1 MAQGLRY
8 ADAVKLLGGAGPV
21 LRTMDDLLGGALAVA
36 TGGGSEVALS
46 LFDAKAEVIRL
57 GHVVAGKIQ
66 DSVRVLGR
74 YDRSSR
80 LQAAHGVLVVSSF
93 FEALDATVRASAVEP
108 PELTRADQIMLASDT
123 RVDGS
128 WLHMLFHADL
138 PVPAA
143 ESSYA
148 ELLAA
153 LDGWYRSMARRVRA
167 YLEGL
172 AVWDRASDTDQR
184 RAAELIE
191 NRVPALAL
199 RRYEEVHRQLA
210 VDVPEFGLWVAAADR
225 RRIGQSLTELRE
237 LLERATSGR
246 DPSAR
251 RAGLAAAYRADLER
265 SVAGDAT
272 GDLVA
277 PALRDAYLDPRFR
290 VKAAGPGDRVA
301 TDSWWDGDIR
311 HDLAGFLARYLT
323 TPQAAEAPLLL
334 LGQPGA
340 GKSALTRVLA
350 ARLPAAD
357 FLAVRVV
364 LREVPAEAGIQDQ
377 IEVAVRAT
385 IGESIAWADLARDAG
400 DAMPLILLDGF
411 DELLQATGIHQSDYL
426 HRVAEFQRREAVQ
439 GRPVAVMVTS
449 RVAVGDRARVPAGSL
464 AVRLEGFDES
474 QVARWLLT
482 WNAANAAR
490 PGHRD
495 LLPEQVGRFPD
506 FCEQPLL
513 LLMLALYDAT
523 TYGLQG
529 DAAFGT
535 TQLYERLLS
544 SFAEREVRRLHPGAP
559 EHAVPALVDEELVRL
574 SVVAFSMFNR
584 VRQSVTERQLD
595 ADLRALGVGP
605 VRPGGDEAFRRPLS
619 GAEELIGRF
628 FFIQRARALSDGQT
642 LQTYEFLHATFGEFL
657 VARLVVR
664 LVRDTAARA
673 AVMTLTLDGGVRDD
687 GLLQALLGWTPLAA
701 RGTVLPFVTELLREQ
716 DLTAVRAWLL
726 DALRAAVLRP
736 AYPQREYRPTDRRLD
751 HLTATYSLNLAL
763 LTLACGEPLRASEV
777 FVHAADPAYW
787 LRVAALQWEA
797 AVPSGIWSDL
807 VDTMTVIRSWDG
819 DRRDLVLDATSQR
832 RFPAV
837 DLAWT
842 AAGARTWTSVPY
854 EQVAN
859 RLQLTGETSADLLRL
874 ALEPLGQWA
883 PDTVTT
889 VVPLGED
896 DADTVAH
903 CLTRVWVA
911 SARGPDDLPAE
922 YTRAVAVL
930 FGGGPERAGRQ
941 LHFGRAARM
950 LLGMLARDAG
960 RLPVGDVLSWLRLVS
975 AGGYFRRSV
984 PEVLE
989 CLAALHAPAD
999 SGVAQLI
1006 DGMDLLRL
1014 RLDITDQL
1022 RVVAA
1027 LHELREHLPES
1038 TLRLLRANLAPD
1050 AASRSRTGSPLAAD
1064 RALAARVHR
1073 ALDQ

>member
-1 MAQGLRY
+1 MAHGLRY

-93 FEALDATVRASAVEP
+93 FEALDETVRASAVEP
-108 PELTRADQIMLASDT
+108 PELTRADQVMLASDT
-123 RVDGS
+123 RVDGT

-138 PVPAA
+138 PVPAP

-148 ELLAA
+148 ELIAA
-153 LDGWYRSMARRVRA
+153 LDGWYRGMARRVRA

-172 AVWDRASDTDQR
+172 AVWERASETEQR
-184 RAAELIE
+184 RAAELIDD
-191 NRVPALAL
+191 RVPALAL

-210 VDVPEFGLWVAAADR
+210 LDVPEFGLWVAATDR
-225 RRIGQSLTELRE
+225 HRLGQSLTELRE

-251 RAGLAAAYRADLER
+251 RAGLAAAYRADLDR
-265 SVAGDAT
+265 PVAGDAT

-277 PALRDAYLDPRFR
+277 PALGDAYLDPRFR
-290 VKAAGPGDRVA
+290 VKAAGPGDPVA
-301 TDSWWDGDIR
+301 TDSWWDGDVR
-311 HDLAGFLARYLT
+311 ADLAGFLARYLT

-340 GKSALTRVLA
+340 GKSVLTRVLA

-364 LREVPAEAGIQDQ
+364 LREVPAEAEIQDQ
-377 IEVAVRAT
+377 IEIAVRAT
-385 IGESIAWADLARDAG
+385 IGESVAWAELARDAG

-439 GRPVAVMVTS
+439 GRPVAVVVTS
-449 RVAVGDRARVPAGSL
+449 RVAVGDRARVPAGCL
-464 AVRLEGFDES
+464 AVRLEGFDDA
-474 QVARWLLT
+474 QVARWLLG
-482 WNAANAAR
+482 WNAANAGR

-495 LLPEQVGRFPD
+495 LLPEHVGRFPD

-523 TYGLQG
+523 THGLQG
-529 DAAFGT
+529 DASFST
-535 TQLYERLLS
+535 TQLYERLLG

-574 SVVAFSMFNR
+574 SVVAFAMFNR
-584 VRQSVTERQLD
+584 LRQSVTERQLD

-605 VRPGGDEAFRRPLS
+605 VRPGGGEAFRRPLT

-628 FFIQRARALSDGQT
+628 FFIQRAQALRDGQT
-642 LQTYEFLHATFGEFL
+642 LQTYEFLHATFGEYL

-664 LVRDTAARA
+664 LVRDNAARA
-673 AVMTLTLDGGVRDD
+673 AVSTLSLGGGGRDD
-687 GLLQALLGWTPLAA
+687 GLLQTLLGYVPLAA
-701 RGTVLPFVTELLREQ
+701 RSTVLPFVTELLAEHDR
-716 DLTAVRAWLL
+716 TAVRAWLL
-726 DALRAAVLRP
+726 EGLRTALLRP
-736 AYPQREYRPTDRRLD
+736 EFPQREYRPADKRVD
-751 HLTATYSLNLAL
+751 HLMATYSLNLAL

-777 FVHAADPAYW
+777 FLHAADPAHW

-807 VDTMTVIRSWDG
+807 VETITAIRAWDG
-819 DRRDLVLDATSQR
+819 ERRDLVLDATSER
-832 RFPAV
+832 RFPQV
-837 DLAWT
+837 DVNWSTHGSAWGT
-842 AAGARTWTSVPY
+842 MSFDR
-854 EQVAN
+854 VAN
-859 RLQLTGETSADLLRL
+859 RLQLTGDTGADLLRL
-874 ALEPLGQWA
+874 AVEPLGRWM

-889 VVPLGED
+889 VVPLGGA

-903 CLTRVWVA
+903 CLARVWIASSQRADTLVA
-911 SARGPDDLPAE
+911 DYA
-922 YTRAVAVL
+922 RAVSVL
-930 FGGGPERAGRQ
+930 FGGGPEQSGRQ
-941 LHFGRAARM
+941 LHFGRAARL

-960 RLPVGDVLSWLRLVS
+960 RLPVTDVLSWLRSVS
-975 AGGYFRRSV
+975 ASGYFRRSV
-984 PEVLE
+984 PEVFD
-989 CLAALHAPAD
+989 CLAALNAPPG
-999 SGVAQLI
+999 SGVADVI
-1006 DGMDLLRL
+1006 DGMDLRGLLLGLRDRL
-1014 RLDITDQL
+1014 R
-1022 RVVAA
+1022 VAVA
-1027 LHELREHLPES
+1027 LHELREHLPE
-1038 TLRLLRANLAPD
+1038 RLVWITVAEPAGEEGIHEVLAE
-1050 AASRSRTGSPLAAD
+1050 D

-1073 ALDQ
+1073 ALGQ